1 MAKAKAGDTVKV
13 HYTGK
18 LNNGDVFDSSVDA
31 DPLQFTIGQ
40 KQMIPAFEEA
50 MIDMELGEKKTIDIS
65 ADGAYGQ
72 RRDDL
77 TQTVERSLLP
87 ADIELKV
94 GLRLTAQD
102 PEGQPF
108 SVAVASFD
116 DDNVTLDGNHPLAGE
131 DLTFDIELVEI
142 A

>member
-31 DPLQFTIGQ
+31 EPLQFTIGQ

>member
-1 MAKAKAGDTVKV
+1 MTKAKSGDTVKV

-18 LNNGDVFDSSVDA
+18 LDNGDVFDSSVDA
-31 DPLQFTIGQ
+31 EPLQFTIGQ

-50 MIDMELGEKKTIDIS
+50 MIDMEIGEKKTIDIP

-72 RRDDL
+72 PNDGMI
-77 TQTVERSLLP
+77 QTLERSMLP
-87 ADIELKV
+87 DEIELKV

-108 SVAVASFD
+108 AVTVAKFD
-116 DDNVTLDGNHPLAGE
+116 DKSVTLDGNHPLAGE
-131 DLTFDIELVEI
+131 DLTFDVELVEI
-142 A
+142 V